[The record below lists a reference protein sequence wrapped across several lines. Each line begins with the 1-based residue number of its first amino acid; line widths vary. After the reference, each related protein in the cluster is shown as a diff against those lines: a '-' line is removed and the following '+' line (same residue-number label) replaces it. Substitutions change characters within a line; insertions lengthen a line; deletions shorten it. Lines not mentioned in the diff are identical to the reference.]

1 MRRNDR
7 FKPHPLTAALLAIA
21 AMGVPSMASAEL
33 LISEY
38 VEGSGN
44 NKALEFYNTGE
55 TAIAL
60 DGYRV
65 DFYFNGST
73 SSGRSISLAGE
84 VAPGGVHVLA
94 HESGDPA
101 LQAKANQRGSGSWYN
116 GDDAIVL
123 RGPSGDIL
131 DSFGQLGVDPGSA
144 WGSGQ
149 TQTADRTLT
158 RKVSVQIGDRNPDD
172 AFDPATEW
180 QGYPVNTFAYLGQYG
195 EGEPGGTDAG
205 RRAIAEVQGAGD
217 VSPLVNQAVIVEGIV
232 VADFQ
237 AEGELGGFFIQA
249 PDNETDDDPRTSEGL
264 YVYGAGNGVEVQV
277 GDRVQ
282 VRGMVTEYSGLT
294 ELTSPQVS
302 VLARKQPLPS
312 VAQISLPLAS
322 ADALERYEGMQVR
335 FAQTLTVSEV
345 YDLGRY
351 GEVVLSSGG
360 RLWIPTNKVSPGE
373 PAQRLQA
380 QNDLNRIVLDDGR
393 SGQNPDPIRYPT
405 PELDAYRTLRVGYE
419 VSEVQGVLHYL
430 AGSYRV
436 QPTQAPRFI
445 AANPRPEAPKP
456 IEGRLRVAS
465 FNVLN
470 YFNGDGRGAGFP
482 TSRGA
487 DTREEF
493 NRQRDK
499 IIAAIIGADAHI
511 IGLMEIE
518 NDGYAENSAI
528 ADLVAGLNAASP
540 NGDRYAYIDPKRDRL
555 GTDAIAV
562 GLIYRQ
568 NRVSPHKAAA
578 VLDGSVDPRFDD
590 TRNRPALAQTFRER
604 RTGER
609 LTVAVNHLKSKGSSC
624 DDRGDKDMGDGQG
637 NCNLTRVRAAQAL
650 VDWLGRDPTRSYDPD
665 RLIIGDLNAYA
676 KEDPIN
682 VIRAAGYTDLLATFG
697 GGDAYSYVFAGQ
709 SGYLDHG
716 LASASLG
723 SQVKGATDW
732 HINADEPRVLDYNL
746 EFKTPRQQS
755 MLYSTEPYR
764 ASDHDPLV
772 IGVDLSRR

>member
-1 MRRNDR
+1 MRRNAR
-7 FKPHPLTAALLAIA
+7 FKPHPLSAALLAIA
-21 AMGVPSMASAEL
+21 SLGVSSMAAADL

-44 NKALEFYNTGE
+44 NKALEFYNPGE
-55 TAIAL
+55 TAISL

-84 VAPGGVHVLA
+84 VAPGAVHVLA
-94 HESGDPA
+94 HESGEPA
-101 LQAKANQRGSGSWYN
+101 LQAAANQRGSGSWYN

-123 RGPSGDIL
+123 RGPSGEIL
-131 DSFGQLGVDPGSA
+131 DSIGQLGVDPGSA

-158 RKVSVQIGDRNPDD
+158 RRASVRIGDRNPSD
-172 AFDPATEW
+172 AFDPASEW
-180 QGYPVNTFAYLGQYG
+180 QGYAANTFAHLGQYG
-195 EGEPGGTDAG
+195 EGEPGGDDAG
-205 RRAIAEVQGAGD
+205 RRSIAEVQGSGD
-217 VSPLVNQAVIVEGIV
+217 TSPLVNQRVTVEGIV

-237 AEGELGGFFIQA
+237 GESELGGFFIQA
-249 PDNETDDDPRTSEGL
+249 PDSETDNDPLTSEGL
-264 YVYGAGNGVEVQV
+264 FVYGTGNGVDVQV
-277 GDRVQ
+277 GDRVE
-282 VRGMVTEYSGLT
+282 VRGMIAEYNGLT
-294 ELTSPQVS
+294 ELTAPQVT
-302 VLARKQPLPS
+302 VIARAQPLPS
-312 VAQISLPLAS
+312 TVQISLPMS
-322 ADALERYEGMQVR
+322 APDALERYEGMQVR

-351 GEVVLSSGG
+351 GEMVLSSGG
-360 RLWIPTNKVSPGE
+360 RLWIPTNRVSPGE
-373 PAQRLQA
+373 PARQLQA
-380 QNDLNRIVLDDGR
+380 RNDLNRIVLDDGR
-393 SGQNPDPIRYPT
+393 SGQNPDPIRYPS

-419 VSEVQGVLHYL
+419 VNQVQGVLHYL

-436 QPTQAPRFI
+436 QPTQTPQFVPK
-445 AANPRPEAPKP
+445 NPRPTAPES
-456 IEGRLRVAS
+456 IDGRLRVAS

-487 DTREEF
+487 DTVEEF

-499 IIAAIIGADAHI
+499 IIAAILGADAHI

-518 NDGYAENSAI
+518 NDGYGENSAI

-540 NGDRYAYIDPKRDRL
+540 SRDRYAFVDPRRSRL
-555 GTDAIAV
+555 GTDEIAV

-568 NRVSPHKAAA
+568 DMVSPHKDAA
-578 VLDGSVDPRFDD
+578 VLDATVDPRFDD

-650 VDWLGRDPTRSYDPD
+650 VDWLGRDPTQSYDPD

-682 VIRAAGYTDLLATFG
+682 VIRAAGYADLLATFVG
-697 GGDAYSYVFAGQ
+697 EDAYSYVFSGQ

-716 LASASLG
+716 LASASLA
-723 SQVKGATDW
+723 SQVKGATEW

-755 MLYSTEPYR
+755 QLYGAGPYR

-772 IGVDLSRR
+772 IGIDLRR

>member
-7 FKPHPLTAALLAIA
+7 FKPHPLAAALLAIA
-21 AMGVPSMASAEL
+21 TLSAHSMASADL

-44 NKALEFYNTGE
+44 NKALEFYNIGE

-73 SSGRSISLAGE
+73 SSGRSIALTGE
-84 VAPGGVHVLA
+84 VAPSGVHVLA
-94 HESGDPA
+94 HESGDPE
-101 LQAKANQRGSGSWYN
+101 LQATANQRGSGSWYN

-123 RGPSGDIL
+123 RGPSGEIL
-131 DSFGQLGVDPGSA
+131 DSIGQVGFDPGSA

-158 RKVSVQIGDRNPDD
+158 RRASVSVGDRNPSD
-172 AFDPATEW
+172 AFDPATGW
-180 QGYPVNTFAYLGQYG
+180 QGYPVNTFAHLGQYG
-195 EGEPGGTDAG
+195 EGEPGGNDAG
-205 RRAIAEVQGAGD
+205 RRAIAEVQGAED
-217 VSPLVNQAVIVEGIV
+217 VSPLVNQTVTVEGIV

-264 YVYGAGNGVEVQV
+264 YIFGSGNGVDVQV

-282 VRGMVTEYSGLT
+282 VRGLVTEYNGLT
-294 ELTSPQVS
+294 ELTTPQVS
-302 VLARKQPLPS
+302 VLAKAQPLPA
-312 VAQISLPLAS
+312 VTQISLPLAA

-351 GEVVLSSGG
+351 GEMVLSSGG

-419 VSEVQGVLHYL
+419 VSDVQGVLHYL

-436 QPTQAPRFI
+436 QPTQAPKFV
-445 AANPRPEAPKP
+445 AANPRPASPQAVD
-456 IEGRLRVAS
+456 GRLRVAS
-465 FNVLN
+465 FNVVN

-487 DTREEF
+487 DTAEEF
-493 NRQRDK
+493 QRQRDK
-499 IIAAIIGADAHI
+499 IIAAILGADAHI

-518 NDGYAENSAI
+518 NDGYGEHSAI

-540 NGDRYAYIDPKRDRL
+540 SRDRYAFIDPKQSRL

-568 NRVSPHKAAA
+568 DMVSPHKDAA
-578 VLDGSVDPRFDD
+578 VLDGSVDPRFNDM
-590 TRNRPALAQTFRER
+590 RNRPALAQTFRER
-604 RTGER
+604 RSGER

-624 DDRGDKDMGDGQG
+624 DDIGDKDMGDGQG

-682 VIRAAGYTDLLATFG
+682 VIRASGYTDLLATFG
-697 GGDAYSYVFAGQ
+697 GGDAYSYVFSGQ

-716 LASASLG
+716 LASTSLTP
-723 SQVKGATDW
+723 QVRGATEW

-755 MLYSTEPYR
+755 LLYNAEPYR

-772 IGVDLSRR
+772 IGIDLGR

>member
-7 FKPHPLTAALLAIA
+7 FNPHPLAAALLAIA
-21 AMGVPSMASAEL
+21 TLSAHSMASADL

-44 NKALEFYNTGE
+44 NKALEFYNAGD
-55 TAIAL
+55 TAVSL

-73 SSGRSISLAGE
+73 SSGRSIALVGE
-84 VAPGGVHVLA
+84 VAPGAVHVLA

-101 LQAKANQRGSGSWYN
+101 LQATANQRGSGSWYN

-123 RGPSGDIL
+123 RGRSGEIL
-131 DSFGQLGVDPGSA
+131 DSIGQVGVDPGSA

-158 RKVSVQIGDRNPDD
+158 RKTSIRIGDRNAAD
-172 AFDPATEW
+172 AFEPVTEW
-180 QGYPVNTFAYLGQYG
+180 QGYPVNTFAHLGQYG
-195 EGEPGGTDAG
+195 EGEPGGDDAG

-217 VSPLVNQAVIVEGIV
+217 VSPLVNQTVTVEGIV

-249 PDNETDDDPRTSEGL
+249 PDTETDDDPRTSEGL
-264 YVYGAGNGVEVQV
+264 YVFGSGNGVDVQV

-282 VRGMVTEYSGLT
+282 VRGLVAEYNGLT
-294 ELTSPQVS
+294 ELTTPQIS
-302 VLARKQPLPS
+302 VLAKAQPLPA
-312 VAQISLPLAS
+312 VTQISLPLAA

-360 RLWIPTNKVSPGE
+360 RLWIPTNKVAPGE

-393 SGQNPDPIRYPT
+393 SGQNPDPIRYPA

-419 VSEVQGVLHYL
+419 VTDVQGVLHYL
-430 AGSYRV
+430 AGSYRI
-436 QPTQAPRFI
+436 QPTQAPKFV
-445 AANPRPEAPKP
+445 AANPRPASPQAVD
-456 IEGRLRVAS
+456 GRLRVAS

-493 NRQRDK
+493 QRQRDK
-499 IIAAIIGADAHI
+499 IIAAILGADAHI

-518 NDGYAENSAI
+518 NDGYGEHSAI
-528 ADLVAGLNAASP
+528 ADLVAGLNAASRS
-540 NGDRYAYIDPKRDRL
+540 GDRYAFIDPKQSRL

-568 NRVSPHKAAA
+568 DIVSPHKDAA
-578 VLDGSVDPRFDD
+578 VLDGSVDPRFND
-590 TRNRPALAQTFRER
+590 TRNRPVLAQTFRER
-604 RTGER
+604 RSGER

-624 DDRGDKDMGDGQG
+624 DDIGDKDIGDGQG
-637 NCNLTRVRAAQAL
+637 NCNLTRVRASQAL

-682 VIRAAGYTDLLATFG
+682 VIRAAGYTDLLASFG
-697 GGDAYSYVFAGQ
+697 GGNAYSYVFSGQ

-716 LASASLG
+716 LASASLAP
-723 SQVKGATDW
+723 QVRGATEW

-746 EFKTPRQQS
+746 EFKTLRQQS
-755 MLYSTEPYR
+755 MLYSAEPYR

-772 IGVDLSRR
+772 IGIDLGR

>member
-1 MRRNDR
+1 MRRNAR
-7 FKPHPLTAALLAIA
+7 FKPHPLSAALLAIA
-21 AMGVPSMASAEL
+21 SLGVSSMAAADL

-44 NKALEFYNTGE
+44 NKALEFYNPGE
-55 TAIAL
+55 TAISL

-73 SSGRSISLAGE
+73 ASGRSISLAGE
-84 VAPGGVHVLA
+84 VAPGGVHVLT

-101 LQAKANQRGSGSWYN
+101 LQATANQRGSGSWYN

-123 RGPSGDIL
+123 RGPSGEVL
-131 DSFGQLGVDPGSA
+131 DSIGQLGVDPGSA

-149 TQTADRTLT
+149 TQTADRSLT
-158 RKVSVQIGDRNPDD
+158 RRTSIRTGDRNLQD
-172 AFDPATEW
+172 AFDPSTEW
-180 QGYPVNTFAYLGQYG
+180 QGYAVNTFAYLGQYG
-195 EGEPGGTDAG
+195 GEGEPGDGDAG
-205 RRAIAEVQGAGD
+205 RRSIAEVQGRGD
-217 VSPLVNQAVIVEGIV
+217 ASPLVNQMVTVEGVV
-232 VADFQ
+232 VAGFQ
-237 AEGELGGFFIQA
+237 GAGELGGFFIQA
-249 PDNETDDDPRTSEGL
+249 PDSETDNDALTSEGL
-264 YVYGAGNGVEVQV
+264 YVYDAGKGTDVQV

-282 VRGMVTEYSGLT
+282 VRGMVAEHNGLT
-294 ELTSPQVS
+294 ELTLPQVN
-302 VLARKQPLPS
+302 VLARAQPLPA
-312 VAQISLPLAS
+312 VTQISLPVS
-322 ADALERYEGMQVR
+322 APDALERYEGMQVR

-345 YDLGRY
+345 YNLGRY

-373 PAQRLQA
+373 PARQLQA
-380 QNDLNRIVLDDGR
+380 QNNLNRIVLDDGR
-393 SGQNPDPIRYPT
+393 SGQNPDPVRYPS

-419 VSEVQGVLHYL
+419 VNEVQGVLHYL

-436 QPTQAPRFI
+436 QPTQTPQFVPK
-445 AANPRPEAPKP
+445 NPRPSSPAS
-456 IEGRLRVAS
+456 IDGRLRVAS

-487 DTREEF
+487 DTVEEF

-499 IIAAIIGADAHI
+499 IIAAILGADAHI

-518 NDGYAENSAI
+518 NDGYGENSAI

-540 NGDRYAYIDPKRDRL
+540 NRDRYAFIDPRRSRL

-568 NRVSPHKAAA
+568 DMVSPHKAAV
-578 VLDGSVDPRFDD
+578 VLDASVDPRFDD

-604 RTGER
+604 RSGER

-682 VIRAAGYTDLLATFG
+682 VIRAAGYTDLLARFG
-697 GGDAYSYVFAGQ
+697 DGKAYSYVFSGE

-716 LASASLG
+716 LASASLA
-723 SQVKGATDW
+723 SQVRGATEW

-755 MLYSTEPYR
+755 LLYSAEPYR

-772 IGVDLSRR
+772 IGVDLGR

>member
-1 MRRNDR
+1 
-7 FKPHPLTAALLAIA
+7 
-21 AMGVPSMASAEL
+21 MASADL

-44 NKALEFYNTGE
+44 SKALEFYNSGE

-73 SSGRSISLAGE
+73 SSGRSIALTGE
-84 VAPGGVHVLA
+84 VAPSGVHVLA

-101 LQAKANQRGSGSWYN
+101 LQATANQRGSGSWYN

-123 RGPSGDIL
+123 RGPSGEIL
-131 DSFGQLGVDPGSA
+131 DSIGQVGFDPGSA

-158 RKVSVQIGDRNPDD
+158 RRASVSVGDRNPSD
-172 AFDPATEW
+172 AFDPATGW
-180 QGYPVNTFAYLGQYG
+180 QGYPVNTFAHLGQYG
-195 EGEPGGTDAG
+195 EGEPGGNDAG
-205 RRAIAEVQGAGD
+205 RRSIAEVQGAGD
-217 VSPLVNQAVIVEGIV
+217 VSPLVNQTVTVEGIV

-264 YVYGAGNGVEVQV
+264 YVFGSGNGVDVQV

-282 VRGMVTEYSGLT
+282 VRGLVTEYNGLT

-302 VLARKQPLPS
+302 VQARKQPLPA
-312 VAQISLPLAS
+312 VTQISLPLAA
-322 ADALERYEGMQVR
+322 ADALERYEGMQAR

-419 VSEVQGVLHYL
+419 VTDVQGVLHYL

-436 QPTQAPRFI
+436 QPTQAPKFV
-445 AANPRPEAPKP
+445 AANPRPASPQAVD
-456 IEGRLRVAS
+456 GRLRVAS

-470 YFNGDGRGAGFP
+470 YFNGNGRGAGFP

-493 NRQRDK
+493 QRQRDK
-499 IIAAIIGADAHI
+499 IIAAILGADVHI

-518 NDGYAENSAI
+518 NDGYGEHSAI

-540 NGDRYAYIDPKRDRL
+540 SRDRYAFIDPKQSRL

-568 NRVSPHKAAA
+568 DMVSPHKDAA
-578 VLDGSVDPRFDD
+578 VLDGSVDPRFNDM
-590 TRNRPALAQTFRER
+590 RNRPVLAQTFRER
-604 RTGER
+604 RSGER

-624 DDRGDKDMGDGQG
+624 DDIGDKDMGDGQG

-676 KEDPIN
+676 KDDPIN
-682 VIRAAGYTDLLATFG
+682 VIRASGYTDLLATFG
-697 GGDAYSYVFAGQ
+697 GGDAYSYVFSGQ

-716 LASASLG
+716 LASTSLTP
-723 SQVKGATDW
+723 QVRGATEW

-755 MLYSTEPYR
+755 LLYNTEPYR

-772 IGVDLSRR
+772 IGIDLGR